1 MKILINSLFQEHCQP
16 RPAPPPPRSTWT
28 PHKKVKKTSIAKRQ
42 MLLRLPF
49 AVVLANVPQR
59 PAQSRK
65 SRK

>member
-1 MKILINSLFQEHCQP
+1 MQILINSLFQEHCP
-16 RPAPPPPRSTWT
+16 TPPRSTWT
-28 PHKKVKKTSIAKRQ
+28 PPKKVKKSIAKCQ